1 MKIVQLDEFGIKS
14 VQVYPFVPSD
24 EAVPPGAAYV
34 EGAPAHVYVNINCV
48 RNLPH
53 DMAMSL
59 ADAIQIAAVMGKA
72 L

>member
-1 MKIVQLDEFGIKS
+1 MKIVELDEFGIRS

-24 EAVPPGAAYV
+24 KPVPPGAAYV

-48 RNLPH
+48 QNLPH
-53 DMAMSL
+53 DMALSL
-59 ADAIQIAAVMGKA
+59 AEAIRIAALRGKA